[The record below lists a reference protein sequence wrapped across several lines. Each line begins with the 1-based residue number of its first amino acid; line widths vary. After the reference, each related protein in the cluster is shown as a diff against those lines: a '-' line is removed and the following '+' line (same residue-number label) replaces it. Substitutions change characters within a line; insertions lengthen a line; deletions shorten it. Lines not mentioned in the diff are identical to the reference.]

1 MTLQGYQFDKA
12 KVTPE
17 SDAQLYSYL
26 AQSSDNKVISGLTAT
41 AAGLNV
47 YVASGKALVQGRLV
61 EVTQQHQLTAQAN
74 KTGYV
79 CITIDLTQNNIST
92 GTPGTS
98 GYSPVN
104 NQLRL
109 ELVDVLNQQ
118 DLNSGGLIYTFPLYS
133 YVSTGTTISIKKIK
147 NSFTDKVLHPYYRTI
162 FNVADGD
169 VAFKGYS
176 DQNFLS
182 FDFAGAKRLN
192 VFINLYSKTIIA
204 QIDFGS
210 PSRFDPVYKHA
221 TRVLVPDLEAAP
233 ASVGRLWSVEVIA
246 TEAIEQGKLR
256 FGKLRYSDFSKT
268 LGWLDSDATSMANTF
283 IYKII
288 AEY

>member
-26 AQSSDNKVISGLTAT
+26 ARSSDNKVISGMTAT
-41 AAGLNV
+41 TTGLNV

-79 CITIDLTQNNIST
+79 CITIDLTQNNTST

-98 GYSPVN
+98 NYAPVN

-118 DLNSGGLIYTFPLYS
+118 DLNNGGLIYTFPLYS
-133 YVSTGTTISIKKIK
+133 YVSAGATVTLTKLYTRYSSFSGKTAQSGNLKVSWEREGRIVSVKVDYTTDSNASVSIPRTLTDLPISAQETHRFSILQANSVNPNFAHILMNEIGQITAYKPGSASGLPFSG
-147 NSFTDKVLHPYYRTI
+147 SFTYIEKV
-162 FNVADGD
+162 
-169 VAFKGYS
+169 
-176 DQNFLS
+176 
-182 FDFAGAKRLN
+182 
-192 VFINLYSKTIIA
+192 
-204 QIDFGS
+204 
-210 PSRFDPVYKHA
+210 
-221 TRVLVPDLEAAP
+221 
-233 ASVGRLWSVEVIA
+233 
-246 TEAIEQGKLR
+246 
-256 FGKLRYSDFSKT
+256 
-268 LGWLDSDATSMANTF
+268 
-283 IYKII
+283 
-288 AEY
+288 

>member
-17 SDAQLYSYL
+17 ADAQLYSYL
-26 AQSSDNKVISGLTAT
+26 AKASDNKVISGLTAT
-41 AAGLNV
+41 ATGLNV
-47 YVASGKALVQGRLV
+47 YVAAGKALVQGRLV

-79 CITIDLTQNNIST
+79 CITIDLTQNNTST

-133 YVSTGTTISIKKIK
+133 YVSTGATVALTKLDKSFFKKLETTTIDLGWGMPVVLTKK
-147 NSFTDKVLHPYYRTI
+147 
-162 FNVADGD
+162 DG
-169 VAFKGYS
+169 VVSANGTATPS
-176 DQNFLS
+176 SNAGSTGS
-182 FDFAGAKRLN
+182 FDLGVK
-192 VFINLYSKTIIA
+192 
-204 QIDFGS
+204 
-210 PSRFDPVYKHA
+210 
-221 TRVLVPDLEAAP
+221 VPDGFRPLNSGILMARGNNAQWSNYIVKTDG
-233 ASVGRLWSVEVIA
+233 SVQIA
-246 TEAIEQGKLR
+246 TG
-256 FGKLRYSDFSKT
+256 G
-268 LGWLDSDATSMANTF
+268 MNTGYTF
-283 IYKII
+283 YVSGTWVV
-288 AEY
+288 E

>member
-41 AAGLNV
+41 TTGLNV
-47 YVASGKALVQGRLV
+47 YLSTGKALVQGRLIDNG
-61 EVTQQHQLTAQAN
+61 QQMQLTAQAN

-79 CITIDLTQNNIST
+79 CITIDLTQNNTST

-133 YVSTGTTISIKKIK
+133 YVSTGTSVALTKLER
-147 NSFTDKVLHPYYRTI
+147 NYYKATE
-162 FNVADGD
+162 
-169 VAFKGYS
+169 S
-176 DQNFLS
+176 
-182 FDFAGAKRLN
+182 
-192 VFINLYSKTIIA
+192 TII
-204 QIDFGS
+204 
-210 PSRFDPVYKHA
+210 
-221 TRVLVPDLEAAP
+221 DLGWGLKVTAVKTGRYIFVNGTTTP
-233 ASVGRLWSVEVIA
+233 ASSAGVTGGVSVGVRVPEGFRPPSGQEVTIKLQGNNGQWGSYVVTSDGNIKLITGGMNVGYTFHVSGA
-246 TEAIEQGKLR
+246 WVTE
-256 FGKLRYSDFSKT
+256 
-268 LGWLDSDATSMANTF
+268 
-283 IYKII
+283 
-288 AEY
+288 

>member
-17 SDAQLYSYL
+17 ADAKLYSYL
-26 AQSSDNKVISGLTAT
+26 AQASDNKVISGLTAT
-41 AAGLNV
+41 ATGLNV
-47 YVASGKALVQGRLV
+47 YVAAGKALVQGRLV

-79 CITIDLTQNNIST
+79 CITIDLTQNNTST

-133 YVSTGTTISIKKIK
+133 YVSTGATVALTKLDKSFFKKLETTTI
-147 NSFTDKVLHPYYRTI
+147 D
-162 FNVADGD
+162 
-169 VAFKGYS
+169 
-176 DQNFLS
+176 
-182 FDFAGAKRLN
+182 
-192 VFINLYSKTIIA
+192 
-204 QIDFGS
+204 
-210 PSRFDPVYKHA
+210 
-221 TRVLVPDLEAAP
+221 
-233 ASVGRLWSVEVIA
+233 
-246 TEAIEQGKLR
+246 
-256 FGKLRYSDFSKT
+256 
-268 LGWLDSDATSMANTF
+268 LGWGMSVVLTKKDGMIFANGTTTPSSNAGTTGGFDMGVKVPEGFRPRQNNQAIIKAQGNNNQWGSYLIASDGGVRIVSGGMNIGYTF
-283 IYKII
+283 HVSGAWV
-288 AEY
+288 AE